1 VAEGQGRGSRRRGP
15 LIAVGSLRVT
25 VAGSSCS
32 VPRIARACS
41 AYLVEDGGFAFSLDF
56 GTGAFANI
64 RRYVDYDKLGAVVI
78 SHMHA
83 DHFLDLIPLRYAI
96 RYGSKRRPDR
106 LPVWMPPGGI
116 EMLRSMTNVFAN
128 EGNGDFLDEAF
139 ALQEFDP
146 AAPLPLG
153 SGRLRFAP
161 TTHFVTSFAI
171 RYERNGTSITYSADT
186 APDQRVVELARGTD
200 LFLCEATLLA
210 GEEEQGGIRGHL
222 SSKEAGQMAADAG
235 VARLVLTHYPQDATT
250 RDLID
255 GARSIY
261 KGEVAVA
268 DDHDVI
274 DVG

>member
-1 VAEGQGRGSRRRGP
+1 
-15 LIAVGSLRVT
+15 
-25 VAGSSCS
+25 
-32 VPRIARACS
+32 VPRIDRACS
-41 AYLVEDGGFAFSLDF
+41 AYLVEDGDFAFALDF

-64 RRYVDYDKLGAVVI
+64 RRYRDYDKLDAVVI

-96 RYGSKRRPDR
+96 RYGSKKRANR

-116 EMLRSMTNVFAN
+116 QMLRSMTSVFTG

-139 ALQEFDP
+139 DLREFDP
-146 AAPLPLG
+146 AAALPIG
-153 SGRLRFAP
+153 AGRLRFAP
-161 TTHFVTSFAI
+161 TTHFITSFAI

-186 APDQRVVELARGTD
+186 APDRRVVELARGTD

-210 GEEEQGGIRGHL
+210 DEVEQGGIRGHS

-235 VARLVLTHYPQDATT
+235 VGRLVLTHYSQDATPH
-250 RDLID
+250 DLVD

-261 KGEVAVA
+261 KGEIVIA
-268 DDHDVI
+268 DDHEI
-274 DVG
+274 ITVG